1 MAASSADSHPW
12 PIYNARYRVVFPIFD
27 ADGDL
32 VTAAAGLDSELS
44 QDQGTFADAT
54 NEATEIATSSGMYY
68 LDLIATELDT
78 KSTAIIVK
86 TSTSGA
92 KTTPLVL
99 YPKRLPVV
107 RTGTAQAG
115 ANTTITLDSGAS
127 AIDDFYN
134 GCYVNITNNSPSNAL
149 GQARRITDY
158 VGSTKVATV
167 EAAWGTNPS
176 SASTFEILAPG
187 DTSNVVQWAGTQV
200 MEPTAAGRPTV
211 DVKKVNGTDQTAGD
225 LATLITAVD
234 DYVDTEVAAIKAQTD
249 KLTFTASN
257 EVSANVTVMAA
268 NVVTASAIATDAI
281 GSAELAASAITE
293 IQSGLS
299 TLDAAGVRSA
309 VGLASANLDTQLTTI
324 DDFLDTEIAAI
335 KAKTDNLPSD
345 PADASDIASSFT
357 TVNTKLDTID
367 DFLDTEIAA
376 IKAKTD
382 NLPSDPADASD
393 IASSFSTVNTK
404 LDAIDDFVD
413 TEVASIL
420 AAVDTEVAAIKAK
433 TDNLPTDPAD
443 ASDIASSFTTVNS
456 KLDAIDD
463 YVDSEVAAIK
473 GVTDKLDTAME
484 LDGAEYRFTINAL
497 EQGPSGGGGGASA
510 SAIADAV
517 WDEAR
522 SGHTT
527 DGTFGKYLDE
537 QVSLVG
543 SVAIQGKGTSKAQA
557 KDIAEKVWEVS
568 LGDRSA
574 KDVLLAKSEFD
585 PTKDTVLV
593 DSSDLQTAI
602 SNVLVKLEAIKPD
615 ERHGELLD
623 LIKSLEPKDYDNAL
637 KSLQTTISA
646 LEAKITSITP
656 EVDTFSPTALQSVY
670 GNRQDLQALYN
681 PDGTAKNPADPKVAG
696 IPTLQDWAT
705 KYGSKE
711 EPALQQN
718 TINALPTSNVAGNQL
733 VDTVNEK
740 LKALLSADGQLTPDE
755 QALLD
760 QVKGLSNKELPLLA
774 TARSAADD
782 KNYKELDAL
791 MGQIKTLRSDR
802 TALTAKL
809 LENLNMSEAER
820 AYSDRLRGQVQG
832 ARKEQVNIES
842 QAIPMFRIQ
851 GQQLTATKRA
861 ALEQMVTAENLQALT
876 AQRQTTLD
884 TLKTA
889 LQINSEDISTTLNL
903 EQEFRSIAKEQRD
916 QARQDIADMMEFSQG
931 RSFNELDSDSQQ
943 RLVLA
948 TANTPLTLGM
958 VQNALGATNRKFAQ
972 DNKITNPFYFAPDGR
987 TVINTKTGE
996 AYTNEQDFFRA
1007 GGAKDF
1013 SNVATVQA
1021 QAGQAVKF
1029 ETVTLGS
1036 GKTARKVRYG
1046 YDAKGNIVSA
1056 VDLATGQSVATN
1068 TSAGNT
1074 NVTIPRSTSMPST
1087 TPKSTKITVTEG
1099 TNYADAYL
1107 TPRRGPTDGYVSPED
1122 YKTARDAWVQD
1133 GLPVSTFD
1141 SKFAKYINPADPQD
1155 YPGSKVKK

>member
-1 MAASSADSHPW
+1 ME
-12 PIYNARYRVVFPIFD
+12 IYRQKNVATRITFPIVD
-27 ADGDL
+27 ADGDT
-32 VTAAAGLDSELS
+32 VTGATGLDSETTNWADGS
-44 QDQGTFADAT
+44 NPGAFADCT
-54 NEATEIATSSGMYY
+54 NEATEIGSSGVYYLQLTAGEVNFDYVYIQIKTSS
-68 LDLIATELDT
+68 
-78 KSTAIIVK
+78 
-86 TSTSGA
+86 SGA
-92 KTTPLVL
+92 KTQHILI
-99 YPKRLPVV
+99 
-107 RTGTAQAG
+107 
-115 ANTTITLDSGAS
+115 NTRNAPISDS
-127 AIDDFYN
+127 N
-134 GCYVNITNNSPSNAL
+134 GRVDVS
-149 GQARRITDY
+149 
-158 VGSTKVATV
+158 KVA
-167 EAAWGTNPS
+167 GT
-176 SASTFEILAPG
+176 T
-187 DTSNVVQWAGTQV
+187 
-200 MEPTAAGRPTV
+200 
-211 DVKKVNGTDQTAGD
+211 QTAGD

-234 DYVDTEVAAIKAQTD
+234 DFVDTEVAAIKAQTD

-413 TEVASIL
+413 TEVALIL

-433 TDNLPTDPAD
+433 TDNLPSDPAD

-623 LIKSLEPKDYDNAL
+623 LIKSLEPKDYDSAL

-646 LEAKITSITP
+646 LETKITSITP
-656 EVDTFSPTALQSVY
+656 EVDTFVTTLSEFQPKMALADTEFTKSLDQIAEIQDGFSEMQS
-670 GNRQDLQALYN
+670 QIELF
-681 PDGTAKNPADPKVAG
+681 K
-696 IPTLQDWAT
+696 
-705 KYGSKE
+705 
-711 EPALQQN
+711 
-718 TINALPTSNVAGNQL
+718 
-733 VDTVNEK
+733 EK
-740 LKALLSADGQLTPDE
+740 LDE
-755 QALLD
+755 QTDMDKRFAAMKVTVDKNELSNITKHVENLASDLTELVKKLDLTVREQKFHLLD
-760 QVKGLSNKELPLLA
+760 EL
-774 TARSAADD
+774 
-782 KNYKELDAL
+782 
-791 MGQIKTLRSDR
+791 
-802 TALTAKL
+802 
-809 LENLNMSEAER
+809 
-820 AYSDRLRGQVQG
+820 
-832 ARKEQVNIES
+832 
-842 QAIPMFRIQ
+842 
-851 GQQLTATKRA
+851 
-861 ALEQMVTAENLQALT
+861 
-876 AQRQTTLD
+876 
-884 TLKTA
+884 
-889 LQINSEDISTTLNL
+889 
-903 EQEFRSIAKEQRD
+903 
-916 QARQDIADMMEFSQG
+916 
-931 RSFNELDSDSQQ
+931 
-943 RLVLA
+943 
-948 TANTPLTLGM
+948 
-958 VQNALGATNRKFAQ
+958 
-972 DNKITNPFYFAPDGR
+972 
-987 TVINTKTGE
+987 
-996 AYTNEQDFFRA
+996 
-1007 GGAKDF
+1007 
-1013 SNVATVQA
+1013 
-1021 QAGQAVKF
+1021 
-1029 ETVTLGS
+1029 
-1036 GKTARKVRYG
+1036 
-1046 YDAKGNIVSA
+1046 
-1056 VDLATGQSVATN
+1056 
-1068 TSAGNT
+1068 
-1074 NVTIPRSTSMPST
+1074 
-1087 TPKSTKITVTEG
+1087 
-1099 TNYADAYL
+1099 
-1107 TPRRGPTDGYVSPED
+1107 
-1122 YKTARDAWVQD
+1122 
-1133 GLPVSTFD
+1133 
-1141 SKFAKYINPADPQD
+1141 
-1155 YPGSKVKK
+1155 KK